1 MPETSERARLQIEIS
16 AADVKSIDAAQSKIR
31 THSRIGFV
39 RKAVEVLLFLVKV
52 HEEDG
57 TVMLI
62 RKDGVR
68 ERIRL

>member
-16 AADVKSIDAAQSKIR
+16 AADVKAIDAAQSKIR
-31 THSRIGFV
+31 AHSRNGFV

-52 HEEDG
+52 YEEDG
-57 TVMLI
+57 AVMLI

>member
-16 AADVKSIDAAQSKIR
+16 AADVKSIDAALNKIR
-31 THSRIGFV
+31 AHSRVGFV
-39 RKAVEVLLFLVKV
+39 RKAVEVLLFLVKI

-62 RKDGVR
+62 RKDGVK